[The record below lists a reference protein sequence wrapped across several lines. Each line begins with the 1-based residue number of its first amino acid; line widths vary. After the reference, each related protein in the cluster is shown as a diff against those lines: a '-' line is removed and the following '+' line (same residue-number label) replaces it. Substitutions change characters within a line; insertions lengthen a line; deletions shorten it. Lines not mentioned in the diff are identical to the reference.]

1 MIAETVCSA
10 VAVAGLGIAGVL
22 AFRKR
27 FLKAA
32 RTAAYALVPL
42 GLVMTGAVEW
52 IVDTAFSPTAW
63 AGFGVLGA
71 AWLMFMGTRAVERR
85 RSGRTGVEG
94 REGKAAVAPAAS
106 APSLGESRRP
116 TPAAQPKQ
124 PKAEPA
130 EDFSDIEAILKKHGI

>member
-85 RSGRTGVEG
+85 RSGRPGKE
-94 REGKAAVAPAAS
+94 REAAVAPAAS
-106 APSLGESRRP
+106 APSLGEGRRP

-124 PKAEPA
+124 AKAEPA

>member
-1 MIAETVCSA
+1 DPAEAGPGRGPRTPVRCRMGDTGKAPHDVRTREDRMIAETVCSA

-32 RTAAYALVPL
+32 RTAAYAFVPL

-52 IVDTAFSPTAW
+52 AVDTAFSPTAW

-85 RSGRTGVEG
+85 RAGAPAKEP
-94 REGKAAVAPAAS
+94 KAA
-106 APSLGESRRP
+106 
-116 TPAAQPKQ
+116 
-124 PKAEPA
+124 
-130 EDFSDIEAILKKHGI
+130 